1 MSRTL
6 KRPMFRRGGKVNDGI
21 MTGLTDRKQ
30 YSIGGIDREQLGT
43 DAKTISDILSEFAP
57 IPKTRLPIGQ
67 FGLNLASGQ
76 FAGDGLLS
84 NIAGSLRDPLT
95 QFTKADDARKA
106 ILDKRKTSA
115 LSTSIGQQFAE
126 RTARAKAAGQG
137 MQKDYSPQRA
147 YEDLVKTRT
156 ESKSKLQ
163 SFQKPNIEQAFP
175 RGTSNYDIYVERN
188 LRATTNPTGKMIA
201 ANNAGFVPFDPKS
214 QSFDY
219 NAMRP
224 GAFYYDPRIK
234 AFVQRIPPSDE
245 DEGGFFIYDKNTFAK
260 RKIETNT

>member
-6 KRPMFRRGGKVNDGI
+6 KRPMFRRGGTVNDGI
-21 MTGLTDRKQ
+21 MTGLVDRTKKAT
-30 YSIGGIDREQLGT
+30 GGLGIDR
-43 DAKTISDILSEFAP
+43 AKTEAEMKMLMDLQNQYAP
-57 IPKTRLPIGQ
+57 VPKTRLPFGQ
-67 FGLNLASGQ
+67 FGLNLASGM
-76 FAGDGLLS
+76 
-84 NIAGSLRDPLT
+84 SLVDSLKDPYSSFVK
-95 QFTKADDARKA
+95 QDDARRS

-126 RTARAKAAGQG
+126 RAAKAKAAGQG

-156 ESKSKLQ
+156 ESKSKLK
-163 SFQKPNIEQAFP
+163 SFQKPNIEQAYP
-175 RGTSNYDIYVERN
+175 RATSEYDIIIERN
-188 LRATTNPTGKMIA
+188 LRSTQNETGKMIA
-201 ANNAGFVPFDPKS
+201 SNNAGFVPFDSKT

-260 RKIETNT
+260 RKIETKT

>member
-1 MSRTL
+1 
-6 KRPMFRRGGKVNDGI
+6 MFRRGGQVNDGI
-21 MTGLTDRKQ
+21 MTGLVDRKQ
-30 YSIGGIDREQLGT
+30 KSLGGLGIDRARTEAEMKMLMDLQNQY
-43 DAKTISDILSEFAP
+43 AP
-57 IPKTRLPIGQ
+57 VPKTRLPIGQ
-67 FGLNLASGQ
+67 FGLNLASGM
-76 FAGDGLLS
+76 
-84 NIAGSLRDPLT
+84 SLVDSLKDPYSSFVK
-95 QFTKADDARKA
+95 QDDAREA
-106 ILDKRKTSA
+106 ILNKRKTSA

-156 ESKSKLQ
+156 ESRSKLQ
-163 SFQKPNIEQAFP
+163 SFQKPNIEQAYP
-175 RGTSNYDIYVERN
+175 RATSEYDIIIERK
-188 LRATTNPTGKMIA
+188 LRTTTDPTGKMIA
-201 ANNAGFVPFDPKS
+201 ANNAGFVPFDPKK

-260 RKIETNT
+260 RKIETKT